1 MFRNILKMFIMII
14 ATFIKDSEEVYV
26 YKERSIEYGNIENN
40 NFDGYIRIYEE
51 SILVNEVIYD
61 SGGHDFFK
69 YLAIVSD
76 KEFVMVCDVFSDS
89 KDYALPIYQKTMLI
103 KYNINGELLTEK
115 SIDYQPKIYHNHN
128 NCLILRFNEEIEY
141 YDSDLE
147 LIDDISVNNVH
158 IGEFHYQ
165 YQGEA
170 YINGKM
176 VEEINIKYPGIYKI
190 KLVDGDYSYSF
201 SVIVEPDVLIEGD
214 MVSGFYLGTVK
225 IFSYGEL
232 YLNNEVYKIGDSIY
246 NVGNYHLLVLGDN
259 EYRYEKT
266 FTIIPD
272 ISVRQEGGLD
282 VFVNNTDFYN
292 PVQFYS
298 NAISILLNDEYYGS
312 EYICETG
319 DYKITFLGIN
329 DYRLD
334 LHFRI
339 LPSIQ
344 GVEDAEV
351 YQEITFNVF
360 GNARLNGE
368 LISGN
373 YKITDPGQYKLELLF
388 NGEVYN
394 SIEFKVI
401 SGKSDNEVEEDS
413 YLSYLKYIFLFF
425 GLLGGVIILR
435 KK

>member
-1 MFRNILKMFIMII
+1 
-14 ATFIKDSEEVYV
+14 
-26 YKERSIEYGNIENN
+26 
-40 NFDGYIRIYEE
+40 
-51 SILVNEVIYD
+51 
-61 SGGHDFFK
+61 
-69 YLAIVSD
+69 
-76 KEFVMVCDVFSDS
+76 
-89 KDYALPIYQKTMLI
+89 
-103 KYNINGELLTEK
+103 LTEK

-344 GVEDAEV
+344 GVEDAGV

-373 YKITDPGQYKLELLF
+373 YKITDPGKYKLELLF

-394 SIEFKVI
+394 SIEFKVV

-425 GLLGGVIILR
+425 GMLGGVLILR

>member
-1 MFRNILKMFIMII
+1 
-14 ATFIKDSEEVYV
+14 
-26 YKERSIEYGNIENN
+26 
-40 NFDGYIRIYEE
+40 
-51 SILVNEVIYD
+51 
-61 SGGHDFFK
+61 
-69 YLAIVSD
+69 
-76 KEFVMVCDVFSDS
+76 
-89 KDYALPIYQKTMLI
+89 
-103 KYNINGELLTEK
+103 
-115 SIDYQPKIYHNHN
+115 
-128 NCLILRFNEEIEY
+128 
-141 YDSDLE
+141 
-147 LIDDISVNNVH
+147 
-158 IGEFHYQ
+158 
-165 YQGEA
+165 
-170 YINGKM
+170 
-176 VEEINIKYPGIYKI
+176 
-190 KLVDGDYSYSF
+190 
-201 SVIVEPDVLIEGD
+201 VIVEPDVLIEGD

-232 YLNNEVYKIGDSIY
+232 YLNNEVYEIGDSIY

-259 EYRYEKT
+259 GYRYEKT

-339 LPSIQ
+339 LPSFQ
-344 GVEDAEV
+344 GVEDAGV

-373 YKITDPGQYKLELLF
+373 YKVTDPGQYKLELLF

-394 SIEFKVI
+394 SIEFKVV

-425 GLLGGVIILR
+425 GMLGGVLILR